1 MRIAF
6 VETLSELARAHDNLM
21 LLTGDLGF
29 GVFENFRKEFPDRF
43 LNAGVQESNMM
54 GMAAGMALAGKTVF
68 VYSIIPFATMR
79 CFEFIRNDVC
89 AHNANVKIVGVGQG
103 YSYSIYGHTH
113 HAIEDVGALRS
124 LPNLKII
131 APGDPLEARAATQA
145 IAETDGPF
153 YLRLGKRGEPNIHEK
168 PPLFEIGKGIV
179 VHDGADVA
187 LFVSGGMLEHAAQ
200 ARQMLAERGVSAAL
214 ISMPTIKPIDANLIR
229 EYASRV
235 RVILAIE
242 EHNVIGGLGSAVAE
256 VLAESPHHP
265 QFKRMGVPDV
275 FGVRIGSQEYMRNQM
290 GISKEH
296 IVETALALLGDNKP
310 KTQSPAT
317 NEHNL
322 YSTNPPLPLGER
334 VGVRG
339 PTDKKISVV
348 VVCYFDELN
357 IRALYH
363 RLTNVLRATAPDYEI
378 IYVNDASPDN
388 AESVLRELAAQDPR
402 LTVINHARNFG
413 GQIAF
418 TSGMRQAT
426 GDAVILMDG
435 DLQDPPE
442 LIPEFIQQWQAGHQ
456 VVYGVR
462 RQREASM
469 GAFKQWLYHM
479 FYVTF
484 SKLAYVRVPLD
495 AGEFSLM
502 ARVVVDHVNAMP
514 ERDRFI
520 RGLRAWV
527 GYKSVGIPYVRP
539 ERYDGRASVSTRGLI
554 SAFRWAR
561 KAIFSFSYKPL
572 EWITH
577 LAFAA
582 MGVAVLGI
590 IYYTISFFV
599 ADAPRGFS
607 TLIVVVLFFAAVQL
621 LSVSFIGEYVGRI
634 FEETKQR
641 PQYIIRDIIND
652 HRNPPAESA

>member
-6 VETLSELARAHDNLM
+6 VNTLTELARANKNLF

-29 GVFENFRKEFPDRF
+29 GVFENFKKEFPDRY
-43 LNAGVQESNMM
+43 LNVGVQESNMI
-54 GMAAGMALAGKTVF
+54 GMATGLALSGKTVF
-68 VYSIIPFATMR
+68 VYSIIPFATLR
-79 CFEFIRNDVC
+79 CVEFIKNDAA

-124 LPNLKII
+124 IPNLRII
-131 APGDPLEARAATQA
+131 APGDPAEARAATQA
-145 IAETDGPF
+145 IAETEGPF
-153 YLRLGKRGEPNIHEK
+153 YLRLGKRGEPTIHEQ
-168 PPLFEIGKGIV
+168 LSTFTIGKGIV
-179 VHDGADVA
+179 VHDGVDVA

-200 ARQMLAERGVSAAL
+200 AWQSLTERGVSTAL
-214 ISMPTIKPIDANLIR
+214 ISMPTIKPIDADLIR
-229 EYASRV
+229 EYAQRARV
-235 RVILAIE
+235 LLAIE
-242 EHNVIGGLGSAVAE
+242 EHNIIGGFGSAVAE
-256 VLAESPHHP
+256 VLAESSYHP
-265 QFKRMGVPDV
+265 QFKRIGVPDV
-275 FGVRIGSQEYMRNQM
+275 FGVRIGSQEYMRNQV
-290 GISKEH
+290 GLSKDG
-296 IVETALALLGDNKP
+296 IVEATLALLGGSQT
-310 KTQSPAT
+310 KTTSP
-317 NEHNL
+317 
-322 YSTNPPLPLGER
+322 
-334 VGVRG
+334 
-339 PTDKKISVV
+339 KKISVV

-363 RLTNVLRATAPDYEI
+363 RLTNVLQQAAQNYEI

-388 AESVLRELAAQDPR
+388 AEAVLRELAAQDPR

-418 TSGMRQAT
+418 TSGMAQAT

-442 LIPEFIQQWQAGHQ
+442 LIPEFIQKWQEGYS
-456 VVYGVR
+456 VVYGIR

-502 ARVVVDHVNAMP
+502 DRVVVDHVNAMP

-527 GYKSVGIPYVRP
+527 GFRSTGIPYVRP
-539 ERYDGRASVSTRGLI
+539 ERYDGRQSVSTRGLF

-572 EWITH
+572 EWIMY
-577 LAFAA
+577 LALAA
-582 MGVAVLGI
+582 TGLALLGALF
-590 IYYTISFFV
+590 YTISFFTT
-599 ADAPRGFS
+599 DAPRGFS
-607 TLIVVVLFFAAVQL
+607 TIIIVVLFFSAVQL
-621 LSVSFIGEYVGRI
+621 LAVSFIGEYIGRI
-634 FEETKQR
+634 FEEVKHR
-641 PQYIIRDIIND
+641 PQYIVREIIND
-652 HRNPPAESA
+652 HRKSS